1 MSMERVGLS
10 EGKGG
15 MRFVGN
21 DDEEWLFQSNRVIP
35 MCSKDP
41 ENSP

>member
-1 MSMERVGLS
+1 MERVELS

-15 MRFVGN
+15 MRFVGK
-21 DDEEWLFQSNRVIP
+21 DDEEWLLQSNRIIS

-41 ENSP
+41 ESSP

>member
-1 MSMERVGLS
+1 MEGMELS

-15 MRFVGN
+15 VRFVG
-21 DDEEWLFQSNRVIP
+21 DDDKEWLFQSNRTIS
-35 MCSKDP
+35 MCSKDT

>member
-1 MSMERVGLS
+1 MERAELS

-15 MRFVGN
+15 MRFVVE
-21 DDEEWLFQSNRVIP
+21 DDEEWLFHSNRIIS

>member
-1 MSMERVGLS
+1 MEGMKLSTGNGGVRSVGD
-10 EGKGG
+10 
-15 MRFVGN
+15 

>member
-1 MSMERVGLS
+1 MERVELN

-15 MRFVGN
+15 MRFVGD
-21 DDEEWLFQSNRVIP
+21 DDEEWLFKSNRVIS

-41 ENSP
+41 ESSP

>member
-1 MSMERVGLS
+1 MERVGLS

-21 DDEEWLFQSNRVIP
+21 ESFLCVPKIQRTRL
-35 MCSKDP
+35 
-41 ENSP
+41 NS

>member
-1 MSMERVGLS
+1 MEGMELS
-10 EGKGG
+10 ERKGG

-21 DDEEWLFQSNRVIP
+21 DDEEWLFQSNRTIS